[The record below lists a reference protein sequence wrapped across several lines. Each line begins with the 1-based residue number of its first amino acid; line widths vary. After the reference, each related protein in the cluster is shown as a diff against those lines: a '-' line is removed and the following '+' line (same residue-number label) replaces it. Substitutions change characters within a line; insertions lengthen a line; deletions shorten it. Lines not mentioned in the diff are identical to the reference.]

1 MTTKSEKILV
11 FSNAASRLTISH
23 CFFYSTFLQHGCQ
36 LLTPP
41 RNSFLSS
48 SNPTPFCFVHHS
60 FSVFLMG
67 SPFSSPFS
75 SLLGLDMSQ
84 GSSSV
89 SLLLFLG
96 HLYTPSLTTAITMG
110 PISIVLFFVCLYYV
124 YAISF
129 LTCPL
134 KDLL

>member
-23 CFFYSTFLQHGCQ
+23 CFFDSTFLQHGCQ

-48 SNPTPFCFVHHS
+48 ANPTPFCFAHRS

-67 SPFSSPFS
+67 SPSSSPF
-75 SLLGLDMSQ
+75 GLDVSQ

-96 HLYTPSLTTAITMG
+96 HRYTPSLTTATTMG
-110 PISIVLFFVCLYYV
+110 PISNVLFFVYV